1 MVKHLLKLHVIQI
14 LYIGLKAFFENQSLI
29 YYQNYLGQKLSVD
42 ATVELYSPMVFT
54 RSQQTPST
62 FGLSSFSIM
71 DAARALLNL
80 RGSSVTLAPVVLNST
95 NGTVTQTPSQTR
107 FWTSYTNWYH
117 SFLSEATDESPS
129 ASIADRRSVATS
141 RWVTFA
147 SKQLRCSESD
157 VRGWLRK
164 ADQKALLA
172 ASA

>member
-1 MVKHLLKLHVIQI
+1 
-14 LYIGLKAFFENQSLI
+14 
-29 YYQNYLGQKLSVD
+29 
-42 ATVELYSPMVFT
+42 
-54 RSQQTPST
+54 
-62 FGLSSFSIM
+62 M

-80 RGSSVTLAPVVLNST
+80 RGSSVAVVPVAVNST
-95 NGTVTQTPSQTR
+95 KIVPAAAIQSPSQTR

-117 SFLSEATDESPS
+117 SFLSEATDEAPS

>member
-1 MVKHLLKLHVIQI
+1 
-14 LYIGLKAFFENQSLI
+14 
-29 YYQNYLGQKLSVD
+29 
-42 ATVELYSPMVFT
+42 MVFT

-80 RGSSVTLAPVVLNST
+80 RGSSVAVVPVAVNST
-95 NGTVTQTPSQTR
+95 KFVPAAAIQSPSQTR

-117 SFLSEATDESPS
+117 TFLSEATDESPS
-129 ASIADRRSVATS
+129 ASIADRRTVATT

-147 SKQLRCSESD
+147 SKKLQCSESD
-157 VRGWLRK
+157 VRAWLRK

-172 ASA
+172 ASS

>member
-1 MVKHLLKLHVIQI
+1 
-14 LYIGLKAFFENQSLI
+14 
-29 YYQNYLGQKLSVD
+29 
-42 ATVELYSPMVFT
+42 MVFT

-80 RGSSVTLAPVVLNST
+80 RGSSIMTAPVSRSTNST
-95 NGTVTQTPSQTR
+95 KASYTQTPSQRR
-107 FWTSYTNWYH
+107 FWSSYTSWYH
-117 SFLSEATDESPS
+117 AFLSEATDESPS
-129 ASIADRRSVATS
+129 APIADRRTVATT

-147 SKQLRCSESD
+147 SNQLHCSESD